1 MSPHL
6 TQRQKDLLLLLLHF
20 GLFPTGKLVFLCT
33 TMFNC
38 WNRYFCT
45 KFEQTTK
52 PFLLLLLLGTSS
64 LLKAFAQ
71 RDVDSDVQE
80 INNSDTE
87 SEEEG
92 ADDGQSEQKEAETGT
107 SRFPS
112 LPFHLSQ

>member
-1 MSPHL
+1 
-6 TQRQKDLLLLLLHF
+6 
-20 GLFPTGKLVFLCT
+20 
-33 TMFNC
+33 MFNC

-80 INNSDTE
+80 MNNSDTE